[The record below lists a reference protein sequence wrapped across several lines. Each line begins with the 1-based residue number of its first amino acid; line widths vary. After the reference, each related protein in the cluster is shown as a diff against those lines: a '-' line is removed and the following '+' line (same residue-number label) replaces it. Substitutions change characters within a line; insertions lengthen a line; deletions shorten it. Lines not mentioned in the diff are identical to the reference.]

1 MGARS
6 LGWGWGIEGWESRS
20 APGSLSRFRPQ
31 PWNLPRAPVLLSRYD
46 VVALDRPISGH
57 ILEDREWDSRSANS
71 RNRPSPRSCAGR
83 SSSPCP
89 GSILSHSAP
98 FGRLVRRSSRGA
110 SSRRP
115 SPPPR
120 WRGIE
125 LNFGPDVG
133 PLRTWLISRDDVF
146 IIQVQHDRFY
156 LNWRVR
162 QDAYP
167 RFNDWD
173 ANKGLLS
180 RFLREHEA
188 FERFCSEELGAKLE
202 LQGIELAKIDHLE
215 RGRHWKDSRDLAW
228 LLPMLG
234 PALELAERDPVVAV
248 RLTTPRDEGSV
259 DIAIDTVLRV
269 AQPPVPVVKLE
280 CRRSI
285 RRALPSSE
293 LAGAFKRA
301 NGDLNELFVRLI
313 PEDRHERFKK
323 GWQP

>member
-1 MGARS
+1 MGPPLGKLEEPPITEVVCGSFFKPVPGLDPVS
-6 LGWGWGIEGWESRS
+6 LGAFWKARQKEFPRREFK
-20 APGSLSRFRPQ
+20 APIAPASL
-31 PWNLPRAPVLLSRYD
+31 
-46 VVALDRPISGH
+46 
-57 ILEDREWDSRSANS
+57 E
-71 RNRPSPRSCAGR
+71 
-83 SSSPCP
+83 
-89 GSILSHSAP
+89 
-98 FGRLVRRSSRGA
+98 
-110 SSRRP
+110 
-115 SPPPR
+115 
-120 WRGIE
+120 GIE

-133 PLRTWLISRDDVF
+133 PLRTWLISKDDVF

-180 RFLREHEA
+180 RFLCEHEA

-285 RRALPSSE
+285 RRALPPSE

-313 PEDRHERFKK
+313 AEDRHERFKK